1 MKWYERLKIAREAQG
16 LKKSHFAAMIGV
28 KPATITEWE
37 RGDTASPSASNTMK
51 ICEVLRIS
59 ADWLINGEESPKNNS
74 GRSEEVQR
82 AIQIIESLKDADLK
96 RLLAIID
103 TFAPETSN

>member
-16 LKKSHFAAMIGV
+16 LRKSHFAAMIGV

-37 RGDTASPSASNTMK
+37 RGDTASPSANNTMK

-59 ADWLINGEESPKNNS
+59 ADWLINGEEAPKNKNGKS
-74 GRSEEVQR
+74 AEIEK
-82 AIQIIESLKDADLK
+82 AIQIIESLEEAELK
-96 RLLAIID
+96 RLLAIIQ
-103 TFAPETSN
+103 TFAPET